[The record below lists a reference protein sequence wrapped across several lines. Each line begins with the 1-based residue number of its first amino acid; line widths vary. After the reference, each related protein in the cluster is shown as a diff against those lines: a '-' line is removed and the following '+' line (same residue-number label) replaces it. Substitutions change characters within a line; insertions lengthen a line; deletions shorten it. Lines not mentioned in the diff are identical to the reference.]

1 MVYDCFQFFNELDLL
16 KIRMNVLDPVVDYF
30 VITESTLTFS
40 GDPKPLYYSDNKNLF
55 KEFQHKIIHIVV
67 ADTPDGPD
75 VSPFDRDGFQKKAR
89 ERGLSKCSK
98 IDIIMYSDLDE
109 IPNPLK
115 VKEVLSDFDPDRIY
129 HFAQR
134 QFYFY
139 LNLEEVSGKLL
150 SYAGEYA
157 HIKKTQWLGTYML
170 QLGLLDKFTIEE
182 LRVNK
187 TPERSFRVADGGWHF
202 AYMGGDRTTGIE
214 GRVAHKVKSSC
225 HQEFNNKKVLTNI
238 MKNIDRKKDI
248 FGRKS
253 NFKRVEIDESYPEYI
268 VNNLS
273 LFEHLVLPK
282 EEKKSR
288 FSWFKRKSE

>member
-1 MVYDCFQFFNELDLL
+1 MIYDCFQFFNELDLL
-16 KIRMNVLDPVVDYF
+16 KIRLNVLDAVADYF
-30 VITESTLTFS
+30 VITESTVTFS
-40 GDPKPLYYSDNKNLF
+40 GEPKPLYYEENKEF
-55 KEFQHKIIHIVV
+55 FTSFQHKIIHNVID
-67 ADTPDGPD
+67 DTPD
-75 VSPFDRDGFQKKAR
+75 VNPFERDFFQKNAVK
-89 ERGLSKCSK
+89 RGLKNCQGE
-98 IDIIMYSDLDE
+98 DFIIFSDLDE
-109 IPNPLK
+109 IPNLK
-115 VKEVLSDFDPDRIY
+115 KIHDVINDIEHNKVY

-139 LNLEEVSGKLL
+139 INLEEFSGNLL
-150 SYAGEYA
+150 SYSGEFDNVDQ
-157 HIKKTQWLGTYML
+157 KKWLGTKMFKYSFIQDREIGETMAP
-170 QLGLLDKFTIEE
+170 QMKDCGI
-182 LRVNK
+182 RVD
-187 TPERSFRVADGGWHF
+187 EGGWHF
-202 AYMGGDRTTGIE
+202 TYMGGDRATSIE
-214 GRVAHKVKSSC
+214 ERVAHKVKSAA

-288 FSWFKRKSE
+288 FSWFKRKF